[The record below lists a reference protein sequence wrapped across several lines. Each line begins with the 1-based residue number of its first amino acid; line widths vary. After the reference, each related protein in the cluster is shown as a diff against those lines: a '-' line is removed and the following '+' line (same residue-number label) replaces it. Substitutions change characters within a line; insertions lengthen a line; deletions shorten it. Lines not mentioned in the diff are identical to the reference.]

1 VNPKFLSVTT
11 LALLVILVA
20 FPLVFILLQ
29 AVFPQFSAGVFSGA
43 FSGVATLLAE
53 PQLPTMLGG
62 TLQVAVGVALVSAL
76 IYVFVHKRNLMDIA
90 RCDFS
95 DRRSLRG
102 KLLIALAVVMLALL
116 FCVSHLHN
124 ILTLSA

>member
-1 VNPKFLSVTT
+1 MNPKYLSVTT

-53 PQLPTMLGG
+53 PQLPPCW
-62 TLQVAVGVALVSAL
+62 AVRCRWPSAW
-76 IYVFVHKRNLMDIA
+76 RWSA
-90 RCDFS
+90 R
-95 DRRSLRG
+95 
-102 KLLIALAVVMLALL
+102 
-116 FCVSHLHN
+116 
-124 ILTLSA
+124 